1 MGKIAEKVHLYFDKD
16 ILRFKLSLQY
26 LSNLRKTL
34 EFDLKIWLTTLIPYL
49 DQTQGDTVLVPGVL
63 KGMYE
68 VWNDYGGLPWADLWE
83 PCIDLA
89 KKGFTI
95 HESLANAIEAKKD
108 YIMKNENLK

>member
-1 MGKIAEKVHLYFDKD
+1 
-16 ILRFKLSLQY
+16 
-26 LSNLRKTL
+26 
-34 EFDLKIWLTTLIPYL
+34 
-49 DQTQGDTVLVPGVL
+49 VPGVL